1 MGRAK
6 EKAEVA
12 AIELKKPSKKA
23 KKKLQNVNIPI
34 NRQKVGKTKKI
45 YIKKSDDEEEQER
58 PTNLWD
64 LLEVEENDYK
74 SEDSNQEEEEEKE
87 GKQEKKKKK
96 MKVIQRAKKKKK
108 MKAIRR
114 RKRKRK
120 RKMKMKM

>member
-45 YIKKSDDEEEQER
+45 YIKKSDDEEERER

-74 SEDSNQEEEEEKE
+74 SEDSNEEKE

-96 MKVIQRAKKKKK
+96 KKKKK
-108 MKAIRR
+108 NKEKEEDYEKEDQD
-114 RKRKRK
+114 RK
-120 RKMKMKM
+120 